1 MNFEYISVFYEYIE
15 YTEYIEYFE
24 CFDLIVGLFY
34 DILSRKEANI
44 LVLGPIVIV
53 NVVVIV

>member
-44 LVLGPIVIV
+44 LVLGPIVTTKKRV
-53 NVVVIV
+53 

>member
-24 CFDLIVGLFY
+24 YFRVIVGLFH
-34 DILSRKEANI
+34 DNLSRKVAN
-44 LVLGPIVIV
+44 L
-53 NVVVIV
+53 